1 MASNW
6 EVDVQLLMDV
16 TNDEWQRF
24 QQGMVDSM
32 EEEPQYEIV
41 PTATSNNPTGA
52 FFSVG
57 ATVQVSAD
65 TPGKAADIAVAVTRK
80 ALRRSGAAP
89 DRGVVEVNIRQ
100 GDEDPRLLGR

>member
-1 MASNW
+1 MASDW

-16 TNDEWQRF
+16 ADGEWERL

-32 EEEPQYEIV
+32 AAEPQYEIV
-41 PTATSNNPTGA
+41 PTATSNGPTGA

-80 ALRRSGAAP
+80 ALRLAGAAT
-89 DRGVVEVNIRQ
+89 DRGVTEVNIRQ
-100 GDEDPRLLGR
+100 GDVDPRLLGR